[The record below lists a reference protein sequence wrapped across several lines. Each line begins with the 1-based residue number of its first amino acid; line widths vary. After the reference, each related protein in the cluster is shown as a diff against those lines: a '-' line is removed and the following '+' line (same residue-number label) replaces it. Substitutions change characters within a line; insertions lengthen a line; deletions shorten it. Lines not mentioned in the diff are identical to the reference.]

1 MYTHQVKYNK
11 PFFATA
17 LTEYG
22 WTRTSGRLDIH
33 WEVPSNIEKAK
44 QSLDFVLSGCRCKT
58 GCKTRICSCR
68 KKARN
73 CGPSCY
79 CQFCTNHRHTGT
91 NTSAHTDLLVDELV
105 QQNSEDVYVDDSED
119 DLSEWQREE
128 MDADDE
134 LNTLMHFVFG
144 SDSGTEED

>member
-1 MYTHQVKYNK
+1 M
-11 PFFATA
+11 
-17 LTEYG
+17 
-22 WTRTSGRLDIH
+22 
-33 WEVPSNIEKAK
+33 
-44 QSLDFVLSGCRCKT
+44 
-58 GCKTRICSCR
+58 
-68 KKARN
+68 
-73 CGPSCY
+73 
-79 CQFCTNHRHTGT
+79 
-91 NTSAHTDLLVDELV
+91 